1 MHRFIEVLMALTLLP
16 LICLILLICSFFMV
30 FFQGGPVFF
39 RSERVGKNQ
48 QIFTIFKLRTM
59 SVCSP
64 LIPTSHENSSLYV
77 TKLGRFLR
85 STSLDELPQIL
96 NILTGSMT
104 FVGPRPCLASE
115 HTLIELREYKSIF
128 SIKPGVTGLAQVR
141 GRDKNSIR
149 NKVRYESFYL
159 NNKSFLFNTK
169 LIIMTL
175 VSVLKSSNISH

>member
-1 MHRFIEVLMALTLLP
+1 MHRFIELLMALILLP
-16 LICLILLICSFFMV
+16 FICLILLVCAVFMIAC
-30 FFQGGPVFF
+30 QGGPVFY

-48 QIFTIFKLRTM
+48 QIFTIVKLRTM
-59 SVCSP
+59 SVHCP

-85 STSLDELPQIL
+85 VTSLDELPQIF

-115 HTLIELREYKSIF
+115 YALIKLRAHNSIF

-141 GRDKNSIR
+141 GRDKISVR
-149 NKVRYESFYL
+149 KKVRYEFFYL
-159 NNKSFLFNTK
+159 KNKSFLFDAK
-169 LIIMTL
+169 IIIVTL
-175 VSVLKSSNISH
+175 GSLLNFSNISH